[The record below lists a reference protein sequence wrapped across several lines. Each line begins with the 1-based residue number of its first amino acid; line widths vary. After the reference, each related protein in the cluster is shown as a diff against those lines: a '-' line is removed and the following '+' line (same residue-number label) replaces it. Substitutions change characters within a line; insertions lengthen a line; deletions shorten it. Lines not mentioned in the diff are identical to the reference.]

1 MFAFVLFL
9 PLLAI
14 SIIIGFCVY
23 KATKNKPTSN
33 VVKFV
38 ITMMV
43 CTMIA
48 FVLLIFLGTRV

>member
-1 MFAFVLFL
+1 MFAFILFL

-33 VVKFV
+33 VVKF
-38 ITMMV
+38 IIAMMV
-43 CTMIA
+43 CTVIA

>member
-1 MFAFVLFL
+1 MFAFVLLL
-9 PLLAI
+9 PLIAI
-14 SIIIGFCVY
+14 TIVIGFCVY

-33 VVKFV
+33 IVKFI

-43 CTMIA
+43 CVMIA

>member
-1 MFAFVLFL
+1 MFAFVLLL
-9 PLLAI
+9 PLIAI
-14 SIIIGFCVY
+14 AIVIGFCVY

-33 VVKFV
+33 VVKFI

-43 CTMIA
+43 CVMIA